1 MRLDII
7 EHICDSIIENKE
19 NLTELDRAVGDGDHG
34 VNLSRGMEKIKEN
47 LPSFQGLKPFEILN
61 KCAMLLMSNVG
72 GASGALY
79 ASALMNGAKYL
90 KTKENITNEDI
101 CETWKMMIE
110 GIKHRGKT
118 SENEKTMIDTLVP
131 AYLAFKD
138 KVEHNE
144 DLKIAFE
151 SAESAGK
158 DGMEATKTI
167 LATKGRASYLGER
180 SIGHIDPGSFSSYLI
195 IKTIAHT
202 I

>member
-1 MRLDII
+1 MV
-7 EHICDSIIENKE
+7 HCHHWKE
-19 NLTELDRAVGDGDHG
+19 GER
-34 VNLSRGMEKIKEN
+34 E
-47 LPSFQGLKPFEILN
+47 
-61 KCAMLLMSNVG
+61 
-72 GASGALY
+72 
-79 ASALMNGAKYL
+79 GAKYL

-151 SAESAGK
+151 SAESA
-158 DGMEATKTI
+158 EI
-167 LATKGRASYLGER
+167 GRASCRER
-180 SIGHIDPGSFSSYLI
+180 VSSPV
-195 IKTIAHT
+195 
-202 I
+202 